1 MWLAISENYEVSVEG
16 QVRNKKFNR
25 LLKSYLC
32 GDYLGLRMG
41 NSKSKKFYIHRL
53 VAEAFLPSPTDDCVV
68 DHIDR
73 NRMNNHASNLRWVSR
88 SVNGINRTLEG
99 KARKSNKQGEH
110 HIKRVMTNRQITP
123 SFAVV
128 FDCADF
134 KHYSLHKSIE
144 DAIKSRDSIIKQ
156 YAVSPSKSPS

>member
-1 MWLAISENYEVSVEG
+1 MWYSINENYEVSVEG

-25 LLKSYLC
+25 LLKPYLC

-88 SVNGINRTLEG
+88 SVNGINRAIEL
-99 KARKSNKQGEH
+99 KARPNSTSGEH
-110 HIKRVMTNRQITP
+110 HIRKVEDCKKGTDY
-123 SFAVV
+123 VV
-128 FDCADF
+128 IINTDAI
-134 KHYSLHKSIE
+134 KHYSYHKSLD
-144 DAIKSRDSIIKQ
+144 DAIKTRNSIIKQ
-156 YAVSPSKSPS
+156 YAFPH

>member
-1 MWLAISENYEVSVEG
+1 MWYSINENYEVSVEG

-25 LLKSYLC
+25 LLKPYLC

-88 SVNGINRTLEG
+88 SVNGINRAIET
-99 KARKSNKQGEH
+99 KARPNSTSGEH
-110 HIKRVMTNRQITP
+110 HIKKVADCKKGTDY
-123 SFAVV
+123 VV
-128 FDCADF
+128 IISTDAI
-134 KHYSLHKSIE
+134 KHYSYHKSLD
-144 DAIKSRDSIIKQ
+144 DAIKSRDSIINQ
-156 YAVSPSKSPS
+156 YAISFEESPS